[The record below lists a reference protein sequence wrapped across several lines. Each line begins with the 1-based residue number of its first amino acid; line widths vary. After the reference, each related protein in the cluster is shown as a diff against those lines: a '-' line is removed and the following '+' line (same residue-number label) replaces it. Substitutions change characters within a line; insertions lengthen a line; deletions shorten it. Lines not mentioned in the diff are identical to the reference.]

1 MKLRTACAS
10 LALCSASTLATP
22 TSWDFVFYG
31 FHYVQG
37 DVYDPN
43 AGFRGSF
50 SGNDSDADGVLSAA
64 ELTGFYFPSG
74 MVEGVNWIECAPIQA
89 IDYTCQI
96 DRFLFSPQDGLSLKA
111 SISAGDR
118 YAGYYESFSFDTGAG
133 WQRTVGSPRGGAHAV
148 YNYLWTE
155 QTASQVIPAIPEP
168 AQAWLL
174 GAGLA
179 LLVARSTCARR
190 PA

>member
-1 MKLRTACAS
+1 MARRIPAAL
-10 LALCSASTLATP
+10 LALCSAGAQAAP
-22 TSWDFVFYG
+22 ASWDFVFHG

-37 DVYDPN
+37 DVYYPD
-43 AGFRGSF
+43 AGFGGSF

-74 MVEGVNWIECAPIQA
+74 MVEGVNWIACAPIQA

-118 YAGYYESFSFDTGAG
+118 YAGYYESFSFDTGVG
-133 WQRTVGSPRGGAHAV
+133 WQRTVGSPRGGGHAV

-179 LLVARSTCARR
+179 LLLARR
-190 PA
+190 TLPRRSV